1 MADPIIVP
9 RRRQDWFTDDGN
21 LTLRALKFFESST
34 STTNN
39 ITNIITQTTGQASL
53 NAILIRLQK
62 QVGSGQVLTIDTSG
76 FTVDTSFQ
84 FTDQAEA

>member
-1 MADPIIVP
+1 MADKIIVP
-9 RRRQDWFTDDGN
+9 RRRQDWFTDSGD
-21 LTLRALKFFESST
+21 LTLRALKFFENSAT
-34 STTNN
+34 VTNN
-39 ITNIITQTTGQASL
+39 TTTIINQTTGQASL

>member
-1 MADPIIVP
+1 MAQIIPP
-9 RRRQDWFTDDGN
+9 RRREDWFRDDGQ
-21 LTLRALKFFESST
+21 LTLRALTFLEGLT
-34 STTNN
+34 TTTNN
-39 ITNIITQTTGQASL
+39 VTNIINETTGQASL

-84 FTDQAEA
+84 FTDQSEA